1 MTAPSFVVDTSV
13 VVDFLMGGGERLGR
27 LVEQA
32 RPVSV
37 PVVVLAELLA
47 GARRSNRVAERV
59 AQVENFVDRNTV
71 LSCDPDTASYY
82 ADISNELRARGKP
95 IPENDMW
102 IASIALQHGLPL
114 AARDKHFNHVDSLL
128 RVPC

>member
-1 MTAPSFVVDTSV
+1 MTTPSFVVDTSV
-13 VVDFLMGGGERLGR
+13 VVDFLTGDKRLGR

-32 RPVSV
+32 RPVGV
-37 PVVVLAELLA
+37 PVIVLAELLA

-59 AQVENFVDRNTV
+59 AQVEHFIDWNTV
-71 LSCDPDTASYY
+71 LSCDPETASYY
-82 ADISNELRARGKP
+82 ADVSNELRARGKP

-102 IASIALQHGLPL
+102 IASVALQHGLPL
-114 AARDKHFNHVDSLL
+114 AARDKHFNHVESLV